1 MCALWAPEL
10 REKNEAAF
18 AASPFANW
26 TGEELI
32 KSMTSGEEQT
42 KQLAALPALRALYQK
57 SLAEMPAEA
66 RRRICAGSAAYL
78 ADLTQ
83 KGVQLGPKP

>member
-18 AASPFANW
+18 AASPYANW
-26 TGEELI
+26 TSEELI
-32 KSMTSGEEQT
+32 KAMTTGEEQA
-42 KQLAALPALRALYQK
+42 KQLAALPELRELYQK